1 MAENRRH
8 LQPSKYRVYGDGPDL
23 VPSFELYISGKNV
36 SAITPLGASILEVL
50 TMVDYEDDVEL
61 SSQITLH
68 FEAKPIS
75 NQGQPIDFKAVLES
89 KALQEGNYVDLYIGY
104 GNQKEFVDRCEILK
118 WMPTYDEN
126 GVHLSIKAQDGRHRL
141 QASHRAK
148 FKNVGRKKR
157 KTSYTNMTDE
167 QIVEKI
173 AKKYGYKADVDKTE
187 VRKRVRTAVSDT
199 KVTAKSVTSK
209 TTKQTVLPSRVQ
221 KADQTDWNFVRKLA
235 KINDFDIWVDFQQSK
250 DPANPIEGGS
260 YVLHFKKKREIG
272 VLPQYRFSYGPF
284 NNGEIISAKPDFSI
298 KDKPTGVEVVHY
310 DTSTKKIQTT
320 VIDVDANAESM
331 KLNGAIVGPNGL
343 RAREE
348 IQSGARVRFTAFGQ
362 TIEAYSDKP
371 FSSKNDA
378 LDFINRWL
386 IVNERNLIQ
395 LELVVIGV
403 PSMRSRDIF
412 EVEGLSSR
420 IDGYYRATNVK
431 HTFTPDGI
439 YTTTIKGYKLLSA
452 QLYARPKRGAKGTGP
467 LITKWNR
474 VPRHGAL
481 DPLGAHRELRRYRK
495 K

>member
-8 LQPSKYRVYGDGPDL
+8 LQPSKSRVFGDGPDL
-23 VPSFELYISGKNV
+23 VPSFELYISGKNI
-36 SAITPLGASILEVL
+36 SSITPLGANILEVL
-50 TMVDYEDDVEL
+50 TSVDYEDDIEL

-75 NQGQPIDFKAVLES
+75 NQGQPIDIKQVLES
-89 KALQEGNYVDLYIGY
+89 KALQEGNYIDLHIGY

-118 WMPTYDEN
+118 WLPDYDEN
-126 GVHLSIKAQDGRHRL
+126 GIHLTVKAQDGRHRL

-157 KTSYTNMTDE
+157 KTSYTNMSDE
-167 QIVEKI
+167 QIIEKI
-173 AKKYGYKADVDKTE
+173 AKKYGYKVDADKTE
-187 VRKRVRTAVSDT
+187 VRKKQTVLVDT
-199 KVTAKSVTSK
+199 PKIGTKGSVTK
-209 TTKQTVLPSRVQ
+209 KKQTVLPSRVQ

-260 YVLHFKKKREIG
+260 YVIHFKKKKEIG
-272 VLPQYRFSYGPF
+272 VEPAYRFSYGPF

-310 DTSTKKIQTT
+310 DTATKKIQTT
-320 VIDVDANAESM
+320 VIDVDATAESM
-331 KLNGAIVGPNGL
+331 KLNGAVVGPNGL

-348 IQSGARVRFTAFGQ
+348 ILSGARVRFTAFGQ
-362 TIEAYSDKP
+362 TIEAFSDRP

-386 IVNERNLIQ
+386 IINERNLIQ
-395 LELVVIGV
+395 MELVVVGV
-403 PSMRSRDIF
+403 PSLRSRDIF

-420 IDGYYRATNVK
+420 LDGYYRATNVK

-439 YTTTIKGYKLLSA
+439 YTTTIKGYKILSA
-452 QLYARPKRGAKGTGP
+452 QLYARPKTKVKSLGEI
-467 LITKWNR
+467 LITKYNR
-474 VPRHGAL
+474 VPRFKSR
-481 DPLGAHRELRRYRK
+481 DPLGEHGKLPRK